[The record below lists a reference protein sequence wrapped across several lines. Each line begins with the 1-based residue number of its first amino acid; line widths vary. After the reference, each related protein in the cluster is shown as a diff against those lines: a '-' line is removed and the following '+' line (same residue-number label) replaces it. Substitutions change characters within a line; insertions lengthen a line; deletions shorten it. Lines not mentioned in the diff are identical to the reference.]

1 MYISGLGCLFD
12 TQEPRRGEV
21 TAFAPGFCHRCLIME
36 KVRKFCYK
44 GEFFDVNVG
53 SSKTVRE
60 CVREFL
66 RVMSMGTSDLLEIP
80 QAHF

>member
-1 MYISGLGCLFD
+1 
-12 TQEPRRGEV
+12 
-21 TAFAPGFCHRCLIME
+21 ME

>member
-12 TQEPRRGEV
+12 TQELRRGKV
-21 TAFAPGFCHRCLIME
+21 TAFALGFCHRCLIME